1 MSEEV
6 IKVIVNEIESEQDEE
21 EDSFWDASDNE
32 SLLNSEKADELQA
45 TNENSECGEVDAD
58 ADADAS
64 DMPQCLDKLKII
76 HERVARIMKRVG
88 FLSDSLKKVHQELK
102 TYSSEK
108 DGVALKYTKS
118 CGDIGSTQTDPLDK
132 PELNMLVERIGDSVA
147 CQTIENNPFA
157 D

>member
-1 MSEEV
+1 MSEE
-6 IKVIVNEIESEQDEE
+6 IIEAIATEIETVRDDEEEE

-32 SLLNSEKADELQA
+32 SLLTSEKADDLLT
-45 TNENSECGEVDAD
+45 TNENSEVGELVTD
-58 ADADAS
+58 S
-64 DMPQCLDKLKII
+64 TDMPQCLDKLKII

-102 TYSSEK
+102 TYSNEK
-108 DGVALKYTKS
+108 DDDALKFAKS

-132 PELNMLVERIGDSVA
+132 PELNMLVERIGDTVA
-147 CQTIENNPFA
+147 CQTIEDNPFA